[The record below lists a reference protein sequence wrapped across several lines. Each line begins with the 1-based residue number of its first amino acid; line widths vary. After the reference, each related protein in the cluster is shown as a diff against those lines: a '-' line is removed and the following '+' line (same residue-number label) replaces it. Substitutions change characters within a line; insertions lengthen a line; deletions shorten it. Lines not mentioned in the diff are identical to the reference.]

1 MSEKPYPPH
10 WCDGLRLTMTVS
22 ETDPP
27 EYHAAIT
34 RYGDTFTSAAHA
46 TPYGAAEDALR
57 KARNAY
63 HWTVTEWVDRMPS
76 GPWHDAAVRAFRY
89 LLPNPSAVYDE
100 RLDAMQAR
108 VDSLENAVRDLYQTV
123 VKLHVALDRQ
133 RGKA

>member
-1 MSEKPYPPH
+1 
-10 WCDGLRLTMTVS
+10 
-22 ETDPP
+22 
-27 EYHAAIT
+27 
-34 RYGDTFTSAAHA
+34 
-46 TPYGAAEDALR
+46 
-57 KARNAY
+57 
-63 HWTVTEWVDRMPS
+63 MPS